1 MAQETDRLELPV
13 IAVPSTISGDEQEDE
28 LSHEAD
34 LFGHLRVAS
43 PCDASWDEMEGDDKV
58 RFCRR
63 CQKHVYNLSWMS
75 RREAAA
81 FVRETEDRL
90 CVRFYRRCDGTLL
103 TDNCPVGWRAVRRGQ
118 VKFAGSIAAVAVAFP
133 GVLTPVSE
141 PLVLVGL
148 ASYILVGLWGCPAG
162 EEVVLG
168 RQSPVAISPPRAP
181 ERLRQTVPSHGT
193 ALRPRYRRPWHQRW
207 GRSQWS

>member
-1 MAQETDRLELPV
+1 MAQETDPLEFTM
-13 IAVPSTISGDEQEDE
+13 IAVPYTIPGDEQEDA

-34 LFGHLRVAS
+34 LFAHLRVAS

-63 CQKHVYNLSWMS
+63 CQKHVYNLSWMG

-90 CVRFYRRCDGTLL
+90 CVRFYRRRDGTLL

-133 GVLTPVSE
+133 GVSSPALA
-141 PLVLVGL
+141 PLILVGL
-148 ASYILVGLWGCPAG
+148 TSFVLVGLWGCPTEDEDALCG
-162 EEVVLG
+162 
-168 RQSPVAISPPRAP
+168 QSPEAISPSRVP
-181 ERLRQTVPSHGT
+181 ERSRQTVPSHGAAT
-193 ALRPRYRRPWHQRW
+193 RHRYRRSWHQRW
-207 GRSQWS
+207 GRGQWR